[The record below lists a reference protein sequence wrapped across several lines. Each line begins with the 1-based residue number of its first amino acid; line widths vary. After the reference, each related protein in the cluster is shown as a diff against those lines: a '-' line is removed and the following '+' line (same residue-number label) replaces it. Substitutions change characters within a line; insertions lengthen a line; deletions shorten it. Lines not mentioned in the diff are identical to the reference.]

1 MIEAYVFREAAG
13 GGEQAPVCEALV
25 LAGVFRMVNQSQ
37 APRLQ
42 SAAQQRHAADELD
55 HGELHSPCLPLTA
68 DGWVVGRLWV
78 YRVRTV
84 SAAGTIVFFL
94 W

>member
-13 GGEQAPVCEALV
+13 GGEQEPVCEALV

-37 APRLQ
+37 APRLL

-55 HGELHSPCLPLTA
+55 HGEFSPRAYPLTA
-68 DGWVVGRLWV
+68 DGWVVGRL
-78 YRVRTV
+78 RVGNRDR
-84 SAAGTIVFFL
+84 
-94 W
+94 